1 MQIPQDLQAGLP
13 DTLRNI
19 MLPAAIAGAGGGA
32 LSGYMSSKANPK
44 GETPSQRR
52 RRILR
57 NALVGTVLGGA
68 TGAALPTGARMLA
81 EPVFGAPQGVDVGN
95 RAMGFGL
102 AHAAPIATLAGGGLY
117 LRKLR
122 VEERKTALRKIL
134 EQVKGMQM
142 GDETIT
148 NTSELQRALATGGR
162 EQILNQL
169 AGQGTGRSVS
179 RVMRGHELLGEA
191 GSRGP
196 TIQSLL
202 NTRKPED
209 LWGTLKTVESLQGPE
224 GMKEAIRAYIR
235 EQATVPGKFGISELM
250 ARAVGGSVA
259 GRSTTPLAEAYMNF
273 VRPGMRSALGVGR
286 GGWLGRGALLGAGVL
301 GANALQ
307 NAVTGN

>member
-1 MQIPQDLQAGLP
+1 
-13 DTLRNI
+13 

-102 AHAAPIATLAGGGLY
+102 AHAAPIATVAGGGLY

-169 AGQGTGRSVS
+169 V
-179 RVMRGHELLGEA
+179 HH
-191 GSRGP
+191 
-196 TIQSLL
+196 QS
-202 NTRKPED
+202 
-209 LWGTLKTVESLQGPE
+209 
-224 GMKEAIRAYIR
+224 
-235 EQATVPGKFGISELM
+235 
-250 ARAVGGSVA
+250 
-259 GRSTTPLAEAYMNF
+259 
-273 VRPGMRSALGVGR
+273 
-286 GGWLGRGALLGAGVL
+286 
-301 GANALQ
+301 
-307 NAVTGN
+307 